1 MAANRIKPERVAK
14 GSRHTN
20 KKRDARRAN
29 CDTPGVDYRDVFER
43 SPEAI
48 LLFDRN
54 GVCIDANQRA
64 RKLTGFSRTELAGN
78 RLADLTGPHG
88 RGKVPATVE
97 PPSGCDR
104 VEITLTTKGGARKR
118 LNAVFSSSSRKLT
131 QVVLRPIVDESPRP
145 SDSAA
150 DHATATIVDLCQVA
164 LVSADMQG
172 RIRSWNPA
180 AAALFGYD
188 EDEALGMAVTRLI
201 PPNVRRKHRAAFAK
215 RLREPSAERLGQ
227 AIQTSALRRDGTI
240 VPVELVIGVT
250 WRDERPNIVAAIRD
264 VSEQHELAERLNDA
278 LQRLRFHIDRMPLG
292 YIVFD
297 TNFAVVEWNKGA
309 EMMFG
314 YTAKEAYG
322 RKAYDLIVP
331 PDVIPTVEQV
341 WLELLKGDTSSH
353 SINDNVHKDGT
364 RLKCEWFNT
373 ALRDRDGSIIGVAAM
388 VMDMTQRD
396 EIEARIRDTQKIESI
411 GVLARGVAHDF
422 NSALMVMM
430 GRTSLLRRIRE
441 FPPEAQEHLDV
452 IEEAGFRARDL
463 IDHLLAYARTG
474 RHNPQRTNVNTAL
487 RSAHRFAQ
495 SSVGSRCMI
504 RLCLAK
510 RLPTIY
516 ADRAQL
522 EQIILNLCLNAAH
535 AMAEGGVIEIT
546 TKLARVTEALS
557 KRFTPSGL
565 APGRYVEMVVKDTG
579 CGMDQS
585 TVARAFDPFFAIDSR
600 GHGLGLSVVLG
611 ILRQHNGGAFVE
623 SVPGK
628 GTSFHIYLPVREVGG
643 RGATKT

>member
-1 MAANRIKPERVAK
+1 MAATRVKPERVAE

-20 KKRDARRAN
+20 QKRDAGYAN
-29 CDTPGVDYRDVFER
+29 SDAPGVDYRDVFER

-48 LLFDRN
+48 LLFDGN
-54 GVCIDANQRA
+54 GVCVDANQRA
-64 RKLTGFSRTELAGN
+64 RKLTGFSRAELAGK
-78 RLADLTGPHG
+78 RLVDLTGPKG
-88 RGKVPATVE
+88 GGDAPATVE
-97 PPSGCDR
+97 PPSGCDH
-104 VEITLTTKGGARKR
+104 VEITLTTKNGARKR
-118 LNAVFSSSSRKLT
+118 LVAVFSSSSGKPT
-131 QVVLRPIVDESPRP
+131 HVVLRPIVNELPRP
-145 SDSAA
+145 SSPAA
-150 DHATATIVDLCQVA
+150 DNVTAAIVDLCQVA
-164 LVSADMQG
+164 LVSTDMKG

-188 EDEALGMAVTRLI
+188 EDEALGMVVTRLI
-201 PPNVRRKHRAAFAK
+201 PPNMRRKHRAAFAK
-215 RLREPSAERLGQ
+215 RLHEPSAERLGR

-240 VPVELVIGVT
+240 VPIELVIGVG
-250 WRDERPNIVAAIRD
+250 WWNGRPNIVAAIRD
-264 VSEQHELAERLNDA
+264 VSEQRELAERLNDA

-297 TNFAVVEWNKGA
+297 TDFAVVEWNKGA

-314 YTAKEAYG
+314 YSAKEACG

-331 PDVIPTVEQV
+331 PDVIPTVEPV

-373 ALRDRDGSIIGVAAM
+373 ALRDRGGSIIGVAAM

-430 GRTSLLRRIRE
+430 GRTSLLRRIRG

-474 RHNPQRTNVNTAL
+474 RHNPQPTNVNTAL
-487 RSAHRFAQ
+487 RGAHRFIQ
-495 SSVGSRCMI
+495 SSVGSGHTI
-504 RLCLAK
+504 RMRLAK
-510 RLPTIY
+510 RVPTVY

-522 EQIILNLCLNAAH
+522 EQIVLNLCLNAAH
-535 AMAEGGVIEIT
+535 AMLEGGAIEIT
-546 TKLARVTEALS
+546 TKLARVTTARS

-579 CGMDQS
+579 CGMDES
-585 TVARAFDPFFAIDSR
+585 TVSRAFDPFFAIDSR

-611 ILRQHNGGAFVE
+611 ILRQHNGGVFVE

-628 GTSFHIYLPVREVGG
+628 GTSFHIYLPVREVG
-643 RGATKT
+643 RRADTKT